1 MVAFWRIFLQ
11 LHVFCAAAIAF
22 VTLGHAA
29 EARPLPEPKPSG
41 VVIHLFGPD
50 SVMTPAPAGGGA
62 AKPAGPAPDQN
73 FGGILHQM
81 FVTGDPNQ
89 KPGAAFAK
97 GRAAGRGQ

>member
-1 MVAFWRIFLQ
+1 MAGLGRVFLQ
-11 LHVFCAAAIAF
+11 LRILCATMVVFA
-22 VTLGHAA
+22 LSGAA

-41 VVIHLFGPD
+41 IVIHLFGPD
-50 SVMTPAPAGGGA
+50 PVTNQAPGSGA
-62 AKPAGPAPDQN
+62 AKPSGTAPEQS

-97 GRAAGRGQ
+97 GRADH

>member
-1 MVAFWRIFLQ
+1 MAFL
-11 LHVFCAAAIAF
+11 A
-22 VTLGHAA
+22 LGGAA

-41 VVIHLFGPD
+41 IVIHLFGPD
-50 SVMTPAPAGGGA
+50 SVTTQTPAGGGA
-62 AKPAGPAPDQN
+62 GKPTSPAPDQT

-97 GRAAGRGQ
+97 GRAAGRDQ